1 MSALGGRLLSRLR
14 RKILLF
20 RVMKSSSKLPDW
32 RHILNGRTLPI
43 GKAGGYLYADQPYI
57 VEADDGAWVCVA
69 TTGKAHE
76 GESGQHVVSL
86 RSTDGGITWSNPLA
100 VEPPDG
106 PEASYAVLLKAK
118 TGRLFVFYNHN
129 TDNMR
134 EVKCAIPLDPKD
146 GEFGVGDRC
155 KRVDSLGYFVFKYS
169 DDHGRTWSEKRYPI
183 NVREFE
189 IDRENVYGGKT
200 RFFWNVGKAFADEG
214 VAYVPLIKVGGFGP
228 GFFVR
233 NEGCLLASDNLLT
246 ETNPEKI
253 SFETLPEGEV
263 GIRAPAGGGP
273 IASEQSY
280 SVMSDGSFFVVYRTT
295 DGHPACAY
303 SRDKGRTWSEPRY
316 MAYGNGR
323 LIKHPRAANFAWKHS
338 SGYYLYWFN
347 NHGGRDYEDRN
358 PTWLCAGT
366 ETETATGR
374 TIHWSQP
381 EIVLYS
387 DIVHQRMSY
396 PDMIERDGKTYLTET
411 EKEYA
416 RLHEINPEF
425 LRKLLAQF
433 DSNGGNL
440 APEDTALRI
449 ETLTN
454 SVYPAPEF
462 SNLSTVVRG
471 WQALTTNEG
480 CSGAS
485 FAFWIRPEESMEGT
499 LCHNLDD
506 KGRGFKIE
514 LIDDGRV
521 RVGIADTQ
529 CQSTWQSDKGLLK
542 AEEWNHVVITIDG
555 GPKIISFVIN
565 GEFNDGGKERQFGFG
580 RIHPALNSINT
591 AETITFSDSPLDRL
605 RNFRVYT
612 RALLTCESVG
622 LYESGL

>member
-1 MSALGGRLLSRLR
+1 MDTISNIS
-14 RKILLF
+14 
-20 RVMKSSSKLPDW
+20 DW
-32 RHILNGRTLPI
+32 RHILRGKALPI

-86 RSTDGGITWSNPLA
+86 RSSDGGATWSKPTA

-134 EVKCAIPLDPKD
+134 EVKCAIPLDPED

-169 DDHGRTWSEKRYPI
+169 DDHGQTWSDKRYPI
-183 NVREFE
+183 NVRELE

-200 RFFWNVGKAFADEG
+200 RFFWNVGRAFCHEDI
-214 VAYVPLIKVGGFGP
+214 AYVPLIKVGGFGP

-233 NEGCLLASDNLLT
+233 NEGCLLASDNLQT
-246 ETNPEKI
+246 EPDPEKI
-253 SFETLPEGEV
+253 RFETLPDGEV
-263 GIRAPAGGGP
+263 GLRSPPGGGA

-280 SVMSDGSFFVVYRTT
+280 SVLSDGSFFVVYRTV
-295 DGHPACAY
+295 DGHPAHAY
-303 SRDKGRTWSEPRY
+303 SRDNGRTWSEPRY
-316 MAYGNGR
+316 MAYSDGR
-323 LIKHPRAANFAWKHS
+323 LIKNPRAANFAWKHS

-347 NHGGRDYEDRN
+347 NHGGRNYEDRN
-358 PTWLCAGT
+358 PTWLCAGKEI
-366 ETETATGR
+366 ETDAGLR
-374 TIHWSQP
+374 IAWSQP

-416 RLHEINPEF
+416 RIHQIDPGF
-425 LRKLLAQF
+425 LKKLLGQF
-433 DSNGGNL
+433 ESHGGQL

-449 ETLTN
+449 ETLTDN
-454 SVYPAPEF
+454 AYPAPEF
-462 SNLSTVVRG
+462 PNLSTVVRG
-471 WQALTTNEG
+471 WQALTASEG
-480 CSGAS
+480 RCGVT
-485 FAFWIRPEESMEGT
+485 FAFWISPEENEAGT

-506 KGRGFKIE
+506 KGRGFKIA
-514 LIDDGRV
+514 LIEDGRI
-521 RVGIADTQ
+521 RISIADAQ
-529 CQSTWQSDKGLLK
+529 CHSAWQSDRGLLR
-542 AEEWNHVVITIDG
+542 AGAWNHVAITIDG

-565 GEFNDGGKERQFGFG
+565 GQFNDGSTERQFGFG
-580 RIHPALNSINT
+580 RIHPALSSIN
-591 AETITFSDSPLDRL
+591 AAKTITFADSLLHRL
-605 RNFRVYT
+605 RSFRIYT
-612 RALLTCESVG
+612 RALLTCDRGISAVY
-622 LYESGL
+622 LNA